1 MYIKNTKVLLTF
13 FYQVLTKRKEN
24 TRTLTLPQR
33 EREREKKKKD
43 KDVMRKKVVRI
54 NLNKSETTKII
65 KINCLEEL
73 LKIVIPEIS
82 KKFSKLLKLFC
93 FNARSLIVLQSRS
106 TIDHDLP
113 RGLD

>member
-1 MYIKNTKVLLTF
+1 
-13 FYQVLTKRKEN
+13 
-24 TRTLTLPQR
+24 
-33 EREREKKKKD
+33 
-43 KDVMRKKVVRI
+43 MRKKVVRI

-82 KKFSKLLKLFC
+82 KKFSKLLKLVC